1 MPSVPLGPLC
11 IVLFIKLLM
20 IPVSAQF
27 SDQPRHSSRL
37 SSQLPVE
44 GPPERMLLAPLPWE
58 AAAHPWAVTQ
68 THAHLFHTCLSTN
81 ICKCYREILVCFE
94 EAGETCVH
102 SGYLVFPPRRS
113 GVASCCPYPM
123 FLSRE
128 VPTGRLEV
136 HWSRSWHIVGP
147 HVFERA
153 LGITRKKDILIFG
166 QHVCAGCL
174 SESQVQ
180 ASRLRLRDENELT
193 AVTQQFVDK
202 AVCYPLHTPRA
213 LRPTSCTRVPSPGSL
228 ARTARVAWTAAGRTA
243 CPRAMSST
251 RARRATSCPMRVSSA
266 INRCEELAVE
276 QGLTPLPPIHRVFAA
291 PER

>member
-1 MPSVPLGPLC
+1 MPSVPPEPLC

-20 IPVSAQF
+20 TPVSARL
-27 SDQPRHSSRL
+27 SDQPRQVPAEL
-37 SSQLPVE
+37 SAAVE
-44 GPPERMLLAPLPWE
+44 APPERVLLAPLPWE
-58 AAAHPWAVTQ
+58 AAARPWAVTQ

-113 GVASCCPYPM
+113 GVASCCPYPT

-136 HWSRSWHIVGP
+136 HWSRPLHIVGP
-147 HVFERA
+147 HVFEWA
-153 LGITRKKDILIFG
+153 LGITGKKGILIFG

-180 ASRLRLRDENELT
+180 ASRQAQR
-193 AVTQQFVDK
+193 
-202 AVCYPLHTPRA
+202 
-213 LRPTSCTRVPSPGSL
+213 
-228 ARTARVAWTAAGRTA
+228 
-243 CPRAMSST
+243 
-251 RARRATSCPMRVSSA
+251 
-266 INRCEELAVE
+266 
-276 QGLTPLPPIHRVFAA
+276 
-291 PER
+291 

>member
-1 MPSVPLGPLC
+1 MPSVPLESLC

-20 IPVSAQF
+20 TPVSARF
-27 SDQPRHSSRL
+27 SNQPRHRSRL

-44 GPPERMLLAPLPWE
+44 GPPERVLLAPLPWE
-58 AAAHPWAVTQ
+58 AAARPWAVTQ

-81 ICKCYREILVCFE
+81 ICKCYRELLVCFE
-94 EAGETCVH
+94 EAEEICVC
-102 SGYLVFPPRRS
+102 SGYLVFPPLRS
-113 GVASCCPYPM
+113 GMASCCPYPT

-136 HWSRSWHIVGP
+136 HWSRPWHIVGP
-147 HVFERA
+147 HVVERA
-153 LGITRKKDILIFG
+153 LGITGKKDMLIFG

-180 ASRLRLRDENELT
+180 ASRLRLRDESLLT
-193 AVTQQFVDK
+193 AVTQQFVVK
-202 AVCYPLHTPRA
+202 AVCHPLHTPRA

-243 CPRAMSST
+243 CPRATSST
-251 RARRATSCPMRVSSA
+251 RARRDTSCPMRVSSA
-266 INRCEELAVE
+266 INRCEELA
-276 QGLTPLPPIHRVFAA
+276 G
-291 PER
+291 